1 MGEIM
6 GALARDPDL
15 GQLLGLQALTADERF
30 FEAGIMFQDMDTD
43 RGGDVDIDEFVAFF
57 GKPNRPTQ
65 KLSAHQVEQLQT
77 AFGRLDING
86 DGAISKEEIMSALAR
101 DPDLGELLGMSAHL
115 TADER
120 FFQAGV
126 IFQDMDTDRGGDVDV
141 DEFIAFFGVA
151 PSEAAELSRMPE
163 TTAEAG
169 EEGTETK
176 TLTSRLGNFLGL
188 PAEDTSPPF
197 EPEAQSATD
206 DDEDKNDV
214 QIRP

>member
-101 DPDLGELLGMSAHL
+101 DPDLGELLGMSAEL

-126 IFQDMDTDRGGDVDV
+126 IFQDMDTDRGGDVDL
-141 DEFIAFFGVA
+141 DEFVAFFGLA
-151 PSEAAELSRMPE
+151 PSDQEKTEETLLPETDAGTGTASEESASEAA
-163 TTAEAG
+163 
-169 EEGTETK
+169 
-176 TLTSRLGNFLGL
+176 
-188 PAEDTSPPF
+188 DT
-197 EPEAQSATD
+197 
-206 DDEDKNDV
+206 
-214 QIRP
+214 